1 MSDEKIATIITIVGI
16 ILAAVV
22 ACCAIPKPTGDSSV
36 YEKYTEEMTEAGRH
50 PNGEP
55 IRDDERGNEP

>member
-1 MSDEKIATIITIVGI
+1 MNDEKLGAIITIAGI
-16 ILAAVV
+16 LLAAVV
-22 ACCAIPKPTGDSSV
+22 AYCAIPKPTGDSSV